1 MILPVHCTWLA
12 LPVPFE
18 CWSGNTVRHFRV
30 LSKPVRWV
38 KPSDR
43 QGVYVAILKRF
54 FRVLQLTILL
64 AVFLIPQQTAQAFIY
79 WQGKVTTTRVNRETV
94 KKWLDVNGEIG
105 LYDGYS
111 FSFEK
116 REIRFEYDGVINE
129 TVEYR
134 TYSEEPWLC
143 EISPGSFTWHVGK
156 LIRSMKGFSSYP
168 NTMYLV
174 EVTDDFAGVRNVY
187 PYSYSV
193 VNYHM
198 TYILCGVEYQ
208 WEGSSSVVAP
218 WYLSKDEAD
227 FSADSLIVFGSSEDG
242 WYWPDNTR
250 GGYTRETSVVIYDL
264 KKYDTQHN
272 WFEPE
277 YKQAF
282 AESADLLDDFGLV
295 HGLASAG
302 VEKKLAGRVALG
314 QALTVVGGA
323 MDLASF
329 MDSKLA
335 EDPPDPNFTEIAV
348 PITPTTH
355 LQPFTTA
362 EDLTQAEG
370 DAFNALLDNL
380 QQGIG
385 LARVMLTCF
394 DRAVGATDANEPYWV
409 QQQLQAARQYA
420 GQYADLLDV
429 RPQLMENL
437 KLALEADPDLP
448 LEISYDDLSEYYS
461 NLVMNGFS
469 ADQDQLLTE
478 MGVNDH
484 DKLGIYHAAMLADY
498 EGENLGQ
505 DPAVQY
511 PAVLSDPGL
520 VQATEAMANG
530 LRDFAEGREWKV
542 FLPLLVR

>member
-1 MILPVHCTWLA
+1 M
-12 LPVPFE
+12 
-18 CWSGNTVRHFRV
+18 
-30 LSKPVRWV
+30 
-38 KPSDR
+38 
-43 QGVYVAILKRF
+43 AILRGF

-64 AVFLIPQQTAQAFIY
+64 AAFLIPQQTTKSFIY
-79 WQGKVTTTRVNRETV
+79 WQGKVTTTRVTRETV
-94 KKWLDVNGEIG
+94 KKWLNVDGDIG

-129 TVEYR
+129 TLEYR
-134 TYSEEPWLC
+134 SYYEEPWLC
-143 EISPGSFTWHVGK
+143 EVSPGSFFHYAGK
-156 LIRSMKGFSSYP
+156 QIISRNGFSSYP

-174 EVTDDFAGVRNVY
+174 DVTDDVAGVRNVY
-187 PYSYSV
+187 PYPG
-193 VNYHM
+193 VNYLE
-198 TYILCGVEYQ
+198 TKTLCGVEQ
-208 WEGSSSVVAP
+208 QSEDTGNMVAP

-227 FSADSLIVFGSSEDG
+227 FSADSLIVFGSSENG

-362 EDLTQAEG
+362 EDLTQAEA
-370 DAFNALLDNL
+370 DAFNALLGNL
-380 QQGIG
+380 QKGIG
-385 LARVMLTCF
+385 LARAILTCF
-394 DRAVGATDANEPYWV
+394 DRAVGATNASEPYWV
-409 QQQLQAARQYA
+409 QQQLQAARLYA

-429 RPQLMENL
+429 RPQLMEKL
-437 KLALEADPDLP
+437 KLAMEDDPDLP
-448 LEISYDDLSEYYS
+448 LDISYDDLSEYYY
-461 NLVMNGFS
+461 NLVTNGFS

-478 MGVNDH
+478 MGVSDYDN
-484 DKLGIYHAAMLADY
+484 LEIYHAAMLANY
-498 EGENLGQ
+498 KGENFGQ

-520 VQATEAMANG
+520 AQATETMADS
-530 LRDFAEGREWKV
+530 LREFAEGGEWKV